1 MSTGTTSTDASSWV
15 SRYRWVICSLL
26 FLATTINYIDRQ
38 ILALIKELLDQEL
51 GWTNEQFGMVNAA
64 FQGAYA
70 VGLMAFG
77 WFVDRYGTKIG
88 YAVSLTLWSLA
99 AMSHAAVGSVR
110 GFFVARMG
118 LGFSEGGNFPSAIKA
133 VALWFPKRERAF
145 ATALFNSGTNV
156 GAIVAPAVIP
166 AIALALGWRAAF
178 IFAGAVGFL
187 WLFLWIPFYDV
198 PEKQARVSKA
208 ELAHIQSDRDETG
221 PGGEPMGW
229 GKALRLRQTWSFIVA
244 KFMTD
249 PVWWFFLIWLP
260 DYFKKTR
267 GLDIKHSW
275 VHLVTIYAIVTV
287 LSIAGGWLTGFL
299 TKRGW
304 SVTRARKAGMLLY
317 ALCVLP
323 ILGATSV
330 GDWPAV
336 LLIGL
341 AGSAHQAWSANLFTT
356 VSDMFAKKDV
366 GTIVGIGGMAG
377 SIGGILFPWFS
388 GWLLDRL
395 PANQGYGILF
405 AICAS
410 AYLIAFAINHLLAPH
425 FTPLEEN
432 QQART

>member
-1 MSTGTTSTDASSWV
+1 MSTGAVETHAGSLV

-38 ILALIKELLDQEL
+38 ILALIKELLDAEL

-70 VGLMAFG
+70 VGLLAFG
-77 WFVDRYGTKIG
+77 WFVDRFGTKIG
-88 YAVSLTLWSLA
+88 YAVSLALWSLA
-99 AMSHAAVGSVR
+99 AIGHAAVGSVR
-110 GFFVARMG
+110 GFFVARLG
-118 LGFSEGGNFPSAIKA
+118 LGFAEGGNFPSAIKA

-156 GAIVAPAVIP
+156 GAIIAPAVIP
-166 AIALALGWRAAF
+166 AIALAYGWRAAF
-178 IFAGAVGFL
+178 ICAGAIGFL
-187 WLFLWIPFYDV
+187 WLLLWIPFYDV
-198 PEKQARVSKA
+198 PEKQKRVSKA
-208 ELAHIQSDRDETG
+208 ELAHILSDRDETG

-287 LSIAGGWLTGFL
+287 LSIIGGWLTGFL
-299 TKRGW
+299 TKHGF
-304 SVTRARKAGMLLY
+304 SVTRARKTGMFLY

-377 SIGGILFPWFS
+377 SVGGILFPWFS

-432 QQART
+432 KEART

>member
-1 MSTGTTSTDASSWV
+1 
-15 SRYRWVICSLL
+15 
-26 FLATTINYIDRQ
+26 
-38 ILALIKELLDQEL
+38 
-51 GWTNEQFGMVNAA
+51 
-64 FQGAYA
+64 
-70 VGLMAFG
+70 
-77 WFVDRYGTKIG
+77 
-88 YAVSLTLWSLA
+88 
-99 AMSHAAVGSVR
+99 
-110 GFFVARMG
+110 
-118 LGFSEGGNFPSAIKA
+118 
-133 VALWFPKRERAF
+133 
-145 ATALFNSGTNV
+145 
-156 GAIVAPAVIP
+156 
-166 AIALALGWRAAF
+166 
-178 IFAGAVGFL
+178 
-187 WLFLWIPFYDV
+187 
-198 PEKQARVSKA
+198 
-208 ELAHIQSDRDETG
+208 
-221 PGGEPMGW
+221 
-229 GKALRLRQTWSFIVA
+229 
-244 KFMTD
+244 
-249 PVWWFFLIWLP
+249 
-260 DYFKKTR
+260 
-267 GLDIKHSW
+267 
-275 VHLVTIYAIVTV
+275 
-287 LSIAGGWLTGFL
+287 
-299 TKRGW
+299 
-304 SVTRARKAGMLLY
+304 VTRARKAGMLLY